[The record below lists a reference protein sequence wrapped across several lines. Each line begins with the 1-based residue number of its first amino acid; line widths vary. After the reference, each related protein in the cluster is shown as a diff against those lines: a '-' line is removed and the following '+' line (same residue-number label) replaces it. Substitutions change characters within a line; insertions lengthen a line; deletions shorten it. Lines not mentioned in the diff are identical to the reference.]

1 MIGSA
6 TFEDAMEN
14 VVRGFEVAG
23 VGVLIVGSVLAFARF
38 VTDLF
43 RRPLEAYKG
52 VRQSVGRANLL
63 GLEVLII
70 ADIVQTI
77 TIDPTLEST
86 IALGLVVLVRTFPQL
101 LDRNRARGR
110 CPVAASSAKP
120 GRSGW
125 ARVQE
130 PNSVVDCI
138 SERPPSNEGR
148 RYAVPQA
155 E

>member
-38 VTDLF
+38 VAELF
-43 RRPLEAYKG
+43 RRRPLEAYKG
-52 VRQSVGRANLL
+52 VRLGVGRAILL
-63 GLEVLII
+63 GLEILII

-86 IALGLVVLVRTFPQL
+86 IALGVVVLVRTFLSFSIEIELEGVVPW
-101 LDRNRARGR
+101 RR
-110 CPVAASSAKP
+110 SSAKP
-120 GRSGW
+120 GRS
-125 ARVQE
+125 V
-130 PNSVVDCI
+130 
-138 SERPPSNEGR
+138 
-148 RYAVPQA
+148 
-155 E
+155 

>member
-52 VRQSVGRANLL
+52 VRQSVGRAILL
-63 GLEVLII
+63 GLEILII

-86 IALGLVVLVRTFPQL
+86 IALGLVVLVRTFLSFSIEIELEGVVPW
-101 LDRNRARGR
+101 RRARR
-110 CPVAASSAKP
+110 SPVVRDGP
-120 GRSGW
+120 ESGNPT
-125 ARVQE
+125 Q
-130 PNSVVDCI
+130 S
-138 SERPPSNEGR
+138 
-148 RYAVPQA
+148 
-155 E
+155 